1 MRTIGGFLLAML
13 AGQAQAQWYETTGQA
28 TIRNGD
34 QAAARAQATE
44 DAVKRALLFA
54 GVSIRSVQ
62 QVTDGLLTQESTQI
76 KSFGEIQQ
84 VQLVTERA
92 HNGVFEVTIRADI
105 FQTEPACPDI
115 SYKKKLLIT
124 PFKLKMPEQAVVGEL
139 FELGKV
145 SSKLFSDKLNEIS
158 QSSWPQQL
166 NNLIDAQHLSYQERQ
181 AVQQQYGARYILS
194 ATLDDVSLGETSGT
208 NWQFWSD
215 ADRERFFHIQVSMFD
230 LVDERMVFQ
239 QKYQTSA
246 IWTVRK
252 STALDPQ
259 YQRFWRTDYGK
270 AVERILDAAVMD
282 VEEAI
287 RCEPL
292 LADVKQVRQNQ
303 VLLGI
308 GKAHGVKVG
317 DSFTLIHRRE
327 LTDNFGKPQEL
338 LTVTPLVVQ
347 VTQLSQETAWAQ
359 SIDNELLSNVQAGD
373 LASVNAQTNNSDD
386 DSVFPEV
393 QP

>member
-1 MRTIGGFLLAML
+1 MRTISGLLLLIL

-34 QAAARAQATE
+34 LAAARAQATE

-62 QVTDGLLTQESTQI
+62 QVTDGLLTQESTQL
-76 KSFGEIQQ
+76 KSSGEIQQ
-84 VQLVTERA
+84 VQIVTERSQ
-92 HNGVFEVTIRADI
+92 NGVFEVTIRADI
-105 FQTEPACPDI
+105 FQTEPACPTL

-124 PFKLKMPEQAVVGEL
+124 PFKLRLPEQAVIGEL
-139 FELGKV
+139 FELGNV
-145 SSKLFSDKLNEIS
+145 SSKMFSDKLSEIS

-166 NNLIDAQHLSYQERQ
+166 QNPINGQHLSYQERH
-181 AVQQQYGARYILS
+181 AVHQQYNARYILS

-215 ADRERFFHIQVSMFD
+215 ADRERFFHIELSLFD
-230 LVDERMVFQ
+230 LVDERTVFQ

-246 IWTVRK
+246 IWSVRK

-259 YQRFWRTDYGK
+259 YQRFWRTEYGK
-270 AVERILDAAVMD
+270 SVERILDAAVMD

-303 VLLGI
+303 VLLSI
-308 GKAHGVKVG
+308 GSAHGVKVG
-317 DSFTLIHRRE
+317 DTFTLIHRRE
-327 LTDNFGKPQEL
+327 LQDNLGNAQEL

-347 VTQLSQETAWAQ
+347 VTQLSHETSWAQ
-359 SIDNELLSNVQAGD
+359 SVNSELLANIQVGD
-373 LASVNAQTNNSDD
+373 LASVSAKSESEESEADFSEINQ
-386 DSVFPEV
+386 
-393 QP
+393 

>member
-1 MRTIGGFLLAML
+1 MRTIGGVMLVML

-62 QVTDGLLTQESTQI
+62 QVTDGLLTQESTQV

-105 FQTEPACPDI
+105 FQTEPVCPTL

-124 PFKLKMPEQAVVGEL
+124 PFKLKLPEQAVIGEL
-139 FELGKV
+139 FELGNV
-145 SSKLFSDKLNEIS
+145 SSKLFSDKLSEIS

-166 NNLIDAQHLSYQERQ
+166 HNPINGQNLSYQERQ

-194 ATLDDVSLGETSGT
+194 ATLDDVSLGETIGT

-215 ADRERFFHIQVSMFD
+215 ADRERFFHIDVALFD

-252 STALDPQ
+252 NTALDPQ
-259 YQRFWRTDYGK
+259 YHRFWRSDYGK
-270 AVERILDAAVMD
+270 AAERILDAAVMD

-303 VLLGI
+303 VLLSI
-308 GKAHGVKVG
+308 GSAHGVKVG

-327 LTDNFGKPQEL
+327 LTDNFGNAQEM

-347 VTQLSQETAWAQ
+347 VTKLSHETAWAQ
-359 SIDNELLSNVQAGD
+359 SINNELLANVQAGD
-373 LASVNAQTNNSDD
+373 LASVAAQAEPEES
-386 DSVFPEV
+386 DSVFPEA

>member
-1 MRTIGGFLLAML
+1 MRKIGGLILVILTGA
-13 AGQAQAQWYETTGQA
+13 ADAQWYETTGQA

-62 QVTDGLLTQESTQI
+62 QVTDGLLTQESTQV
-76 KSFGEIQQ
+76 KSYGEIQQ

-92 HNGVFEVTIRADI
+92 HDGVFEVTIRADI
-105 FQTEPACPDI
+105 FQTEPACPTL
-115 SYKKKLLIT
+115 SYKKKILIT
-124 PFKLKMPEQAVVGEL
+124 PFKIKLPEQAVVGEL

-145 SSKLFSDKLNEIS
+145 SSKLFSEKLSEIS

-166 NNLIDAQHLSYQERQ
+166 SNPINGQNLSYQERS
-181 AVQQQYGARYILS
+181 AVHQQYGARYLLS
-194 ATLDDVSLGETSGT
+194 ATLDDVSLGETNGT
-208 NWQFWSD
+208 NWHFWSD
-215 ADRERFFHIQVSMFD
+215 ADRERYFHLDVALFD

-246 IWTVRK
+246 IWSVRK
-252 STALDPQ
+252 STKLDPQ

-270 AVERILDAAVMD
+270 AAERILDAAVMD

-308 GKAHGVKVG
+308 GSAHGVKIG

-327 LTDNFGKPQEL
+327 LTDNFGTPQEL
-338 LTVTPLVVQ
+338 LTVTPLVVR
-347 VTQLSQETAWAQ
+347 VTQLSHETAWAQ
-359 SIDNELLSNVQAGD
+359 SANNELLANIQTGD
-373 LASVNAQTNNSDD
+373 LASVTSKVESEEN
-386 DSVFPEV
+386 DSVFPEA
-393 QP
+393 Q

>member
-1 MRTIGGFLLAML
+1 MRTIGGLMLVML
-13 AGQAQAQWYETTGQA
+13 AGQAQGQWYETTGQA

-62 QVTDGLLTQESTQI
+62 QVTDGLLTQESTQV

-105 FQTEPACPDI
+105 FQTEPACPTL

-124 PFKLKMPEQAVVGEL
+124 PFKLKLPEQAVVGEL

-145 SSKLFSDKLNEIS
+145 SSKLFSDKLSEIS

-166 NNLIDAQHLSYQERQ
+166 NNPINGQNLSYQERQ

-208 NWQFWSD
+208 NWQFWSN
-215 ADRERFFHIQVSMFD
+215 ADRERFFHIDVALFD

-246 IWTVRK
+246 IWSVRK

-270 AVERILDAAVMD
+270 AAERILDAAVMD

-303 VLLGI
+303 VLLSI
-308 GKAHGVKVG
+308 GSAHGVKVG

-327 LTDNFGKPQEL
+327 LTDNFGNAQEL
-338 LTVTPLVVQ
+338 LTLTPLVVQ
-347 VTQLSQETAWAQ
+347 VTQLSHETAWAQ
-359 SIDNELLSNVQAGD
+359 SINNELLANIQAGD
-373 LASVNAQTNNSDD
+373 LASVAAQAETEEN
-386 DSVFPEV
+386 DSVFPEA
-393 QP
+393 QQ